1 MKKIVFIGAAV
12 MGLAGL
18 WIYRQSEP
26 SGEAPQPIK
35 PQAVSQDSARSRPQT
50 QLLPEASSTPRP
62 ETVLTDDE
70 LNAWVQRAGKN
81 APVVMQ
87 EILQLQDADKRQ
99 ELLDWVMDVWLSEGR
114 APVSKWISEY
124 LQSPTAKAGDELLA
138 QFIGG
143 WVQESPLAAIQWVQK
158 EVPQSWRKQAEKE
171 VATAWADTDPAS
183 LDQWLGQPEQ
193 KALESFWTEELALGL
208 IPLDPA
214 LAMQRTEKLAPETAA
229 SLQESIL
236 QSWLL
241 EDPANAEAWVQKD
254 GRFVTKLQQLRQ
266 GLDATPQVPKP

>member
-18 WIYRQSEP
+18 WIFTQGDP
-26 SGEAPQPIK
+26 SGESPQPIK
-35 PQAVSQDSARSRPQT
+35 QRAVSQDSARSRPQA
-50 QLLPEASSTPRP
+50 QLLLEASSTPRP

-70 LNAWVQRAGKN
+70 LNVWVQRAGKN
-81 APVVMQ
+81 PPAVMQ

-99 ELLDWVMDVWLSEGR
+99 ELLDWVIDVWLSEGR

-138 QFIGG
+138 QFLGG
-143 WVQESPLAAIQWVQK
+143 WVQESPIAAIQWVQK
-158 EVPQSWRKQAEKE
+158 EVPQSWQKQAEKE

-193 KALESFWTEELALGL
+193 KARESFWTEELALGL
-208 IPLDPA
+208 ISVDPA
-214 LAMQRTEKLAPETAA
+214 LAMQRTEKLPSATATPI
-229 SLQESIL
+229 QESIL
-236 QSWLL
+236 QTWLL
-241 EDPANAEAWVQKD
+241 EDPASAEAWVQKD
-254 GRFVTKLQQLRQ
+254 GRFVTKIQQLRQ
-266 GLDATPQVPKP
+266 GLEATPQAAKP